1 MANRIEI
8 INIALARLGESP
20 IQSLDEGTVAANMA
34 RLLYPQARQDALRE
48 FSWAFAVKH
57 TTLTRYKDAP
67 ADYSYAY
74 ALPLDCL
81 RVVRILSDEAFT
93 VRGSMLCTNAPS
105 VTLEYICDVDDETR
119 FDSSFVKALSFKLAS
134 DLAIPV
140 KGSNELMANYANAFT
155 DYIRTAAT
163 VSAGEKRNDLPDNPY
178 LDARRGY
185 AYGSES
191 WR

>member
-8 INIALARLGESP
+8 INTALARLGESP

-34 RLLYPQARQDALRE
+34 KLLYPQARQDALRE
-48 FSWAFAVKH
+48 YSWAFATKH
-57 TTLTRYKDAP
+57 AVLVRYKEAP
-67 ADYSYAY
+67 ADFSYSYA
-74 ALPLDCL
+74 LPQDCL
-81 RVVRILSDEAFT
+81 RVVRILSDDPFV
-93 VRGSMLCTNAPS
+93 VRGDALCTNAPA

-163 VSAGEKRNDLPDNPY
+163 VSAGERCRDLPDNPY
-178 LDARRGY
+178 LDARRGVCLW
-185 AYGSES
+185 E
-191 WR
+191 